1 MVRRASIPVL
11 AWAAALLF
19 LPSVAAHATTDPAEV
34 DAEHAGP
41 PVEAWLT
48 HQLLAYQT
56 GLARFELEAVARTIQ
71 EESIRHDVSR
81 DLILAVMRTES
92 GFFNWARSSV
102 GALGLM
108 QIMPATGEMLV
119 KRMGLS
125 WSGERTLY
133 DPVVNVRLGVAYLAE
148 LRDRYR
154 TWDKALAAYNW
165 GPGAIDR
172 RIRGGRALPV
182 VYATRVLASV
192 SAPTAP

>member
-1 MVRRASIPVL
+1 MVRRLSLTLLAS
-11 AWAAALLF
+11 AAALVL
-19 LPSVAAHATTDPAEV
+19 LPSIVARATG
-34 DAEHAGP
+34 DAEEAYVEPAGP
-41 PVEAWLT
+41 PVESWLT
-48 HQLLAYQT
+48 HRLLAYQT

-81 DLILAVMRTES
+81 DLVLAVMRTES
-92 GFFNWARSSV
+92 GFFNWARSEV

-119 KRMGLS
+119 KRMGIP
-125 WSGERTLY
+125 WAGERTLF

-154 TWDKALAAYNW
+154 SWDKALAAYNW